1 MVPKVWHF
9 PQTATNRADLG
20 LGIIRRMPIEF
31 TILPEERLVVSR
43 CTGVIAMRDVSL
55 HQDQL
60 AADPT
65 FEPEFDQ
72 IFDARALERVDMG
85 RAALIAIARRS
96 PFSDDSRTAVITSD
110 ALGIGLAKVFGA
122 MVKGGRRDLR
132 VFAHIE
138 EAKSW
143 LAGMS

>member
-1 MVPKVWHF
+1 
-9 PQTATNRADLG
+9 
-20 LGIIRRMPIEF
+20 
-31 TILPEERLVVSR
+31 
-43 CTGVIAMRDVSL
+43 MRDMSL

-72 IFDARALERVDMG
+72 IFDARAIERIDMD
-85 RAALIAIARRS
+85 RAALIAMARRS
-96 PFSDDSRTAVITSD
+96 PFAEDSRTAVITSD
-110 ALGIGLAKVFGA
+110 ALSIGLAKTFGA

-132 VFAHIE
+132 VFADIE

-143 LAGMS
+143 LAGAW